1 MVVGACQSFR
11 FFRQI
16 IWFLGNN
23 TALYEFRYQ
32 IMHYLIIKKSVRQS
46 QFFIKHASH
55 IKKYSYEVLTFLSFI
70 FECFRSF
77 ESYFL
82 YNHIAATLPFLN
94 FCSSEWF
101 FFWEIVQSI
110 SLFLKFLGQNF
121 HVTPSELFINPLY
134 QNQYDFVE
142 VKTFEKGNN
151 ISQQPSVFL
160 EIDNK
165 TFLLQPPTYTLIN
178 FLSKINN
185 EPSWY
190 IC

>member
-101 FFWEIVQSI
+101 FFWEIVQPI
-110 SLFLKFLGQNF
+110 SLFLKFRGRNF
-121 HVTPSELFINPLY
+121 HVTPKKSFTSKSIFCWSKNFRGRKKHPPATICI
-134 QNQYDFVE
+134 F
-142 VKTFEKGNN
+142 GNRQQDILNATPN
-151 ISQQPSVFL
+151 IH
-160 EIDNK
+160 
-165 TFLLQPPTYTLIN
+165 TY
-178 FLSKINN
+178 
-185 EPSWY
+185 
-190 IC
+190 